1 MLVFTK
7 LNKIIERRDVEFI
20 RLNKEKLHEMS
31 WDYLSLYFKFTFNE
45 LREFKDYIIW
55 GTFFSTFEVRD
66 RYNPNQLKE
75 FFKYLSKDMII
86 WLKEEFKYDI

>member
-1 MLVFTK
+1 MLLFTK
-7 LNKIIERRDVEFI
+7 LNKIIEKRDVEFI
-20 RLNKEKLHEMS
+20 RLNKEELHEMS

-75 FFKYLSKDMII
+75 FFKYLSKDVTM